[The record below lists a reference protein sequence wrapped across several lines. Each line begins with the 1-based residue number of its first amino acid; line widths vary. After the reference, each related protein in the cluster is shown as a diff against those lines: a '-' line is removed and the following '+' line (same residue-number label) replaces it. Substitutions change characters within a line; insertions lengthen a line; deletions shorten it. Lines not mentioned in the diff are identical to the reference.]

1 MSSGSHRLDLL
12 FVRRAWHAG
21 ILGRAPAT
29 SLVTSNAHVALQ
41 GFGVPTR
48 DTGYLY
54 RHGVKCVF
62 LDIPSRPRGG
72 IWSYMVQV
80 IPEQPLEA
88 FTSTWC
94 KVSHCLDCTADWACA
109 QQRPLQRRMLKRSL
123 SILLQYGQWGAT
135 PLDVPPHPKI
145 PGLCLIPASYEEAT
159 EWPESTVWN
168 KRYLCPDL
176 LLASRWLNILA
187 WHFSTRENRRREV
200 AWCRTA
206 SWLLREARRSL
217 LPGT

>member
-1 MSSGSHRLDLL
+1 MSPARPGNISVAKFLSQDSVAIVHILLEYVYIYERTQISQIIHTYIFFNMTTKRKRERERERDMYRIAFKRLEKAMSSGSHRLDLL

-72 IWSYMVQV
+72 I
-80 IPEQPLEA
+80 
-88 FTSTWC
+88 
-94 KVSHCLDCTADWACA
+94 
-109 QQRPLQRRMLKRSL
+109 
-123 SILLQYGQWGAT
+123 
-135 PLDVPPHPKI
+135 
-145 PGLCLIPASYEEAT
+145 
-159 EWPESTVWN
+159 
-168 KRYLCPDL
+168 
-176 LLASRWLNILA
+176 
-187 WHFSTRENRRREV
+187 
-200 AWCRTA
+200 
-206 SWLLREARRSL
+206 
-217 LPGT
+217 